1 MPQESIITPNNRKF
15 KVIVNTPV
23 TYIATSGQLSGEA
36 TVTFLVGQTIVGA
49 ELVKGFVSTTP
60 EGTAVNFTEVGQ
72 TMVQLPIANLEEVKS
87 ILDPVNVKKYALLWG
102 MAAMGALAGLYYLI
116 KVKKVFKK

>member
-1 MPQESIITPNNRKF
+1 MPQENIPANNRKF

-36 TVTFLVGQTIVGA
+36 TVVFTVGQQIMGA

-60 EGTAVNFTEVGQ
+60 EGTAVNFDEVGQ
-72 TMVQLPIANLEEVKS
+72 TLVQLPIENLSEVKS
-87 ILDPVNVKKYALLWG
+87 IIPEAMKKYTLLWV
-102 MAAMGALAGLYYLI
+102 LAGLGAVSAAYYLI
-116 KVKKVFKK
+116 KVKKVFK